1 MEQTQIEPPFQR
13 EMRGV
18 ISTAIDENIDALEE
32 TLIDIK
38 VTSANVIYNAIDSYA
53 DYISSILDNK
63 ITELMNHHLGSED
76 TTPITPL
83 ISIEPIIEELNY
95 TMNATNKKEVQPQ
108 QNISMT
114 KKINDLLLNDLKETE
129 QLFIELETHFH

>member
-38 VTSANVIYNAIDSYA
+38 VTSANAIDSYA